1 MKKLTFLALICLFV
15 MGNTALSQS
24 FEFRHANGGAKISD
38 TLFID
43 VDSEVPDPIT
53 TLMERHIDIKNLA
66 NVSVKAQIVGDY
78 LSDFE
83 GGFVSYCYGNC
94 PEVGSPTNEF
104 TLLADTLLKG
114 FFIDFRIPNVGKF
127 YFSLKIENTQDNEDY
142 EEIVVAFE
150 RNNSSEIKLAEKPAV
165 KADIYPNPASD
176 NIKIKYDL
184 GGTFSANSQL
194 IIRNLVG
201 AVVKTIPL
209 KPTEKELMA
218 SVSDLSSGIYFYSL
232 SIDGVIQNTKKLI
245 IKK

>member
-1 MKKLTFLALICLFV
+1 MRKLTFLALICLFV
-15 MGNTALSQS
+15 MGNAAFSQS
-24 FEFRHANGGAKISD
+24 FEFRHANGGEKISD

-43 VDSEVPDPIT
+43 VDSE
-53 TLMERHIDIKNLA
+53 TLNALGEGERHIDIKNLTGNNLNA
-66 NVSVKAQIVGDY
+66 RVVGSRLNNFGSSDY
-78 LSDFE
+78 
-83 GGFVSYCYGNC
+83 VNYCYVGAC
-94 PEVGSPTNEF
+94 PEEGAPTNDFALSADE
-104 TLLADTLLKG
+104 LLEG
-114 FFIDFRIPNVGKF
+114 FFIDFYVPNVGIF
-127 YFSLKIENTQDNEDY
+127 YFKLQVYNDQNIED
-142 EEIVVAFE
+142 EESIVIALE
-150 RNNSSEIKLAEKPAV
+150 RRSSEIKFAEKFAI

-209 KPTEKELMA
+209 KPTEKEAIA